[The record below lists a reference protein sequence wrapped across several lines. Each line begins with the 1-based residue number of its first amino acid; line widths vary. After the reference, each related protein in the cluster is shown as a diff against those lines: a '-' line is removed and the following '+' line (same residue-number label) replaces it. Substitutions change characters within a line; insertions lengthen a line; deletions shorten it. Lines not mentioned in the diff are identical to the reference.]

1 MIQGNQVVE
10 ETTILEEIQ
19 QNGTEEQEVCREL
32 EKKDGQLWEDDGI
45 VYVDGQIYVPNG
57 QKIKKKILHENH
69 KLVDI
74 MNDRT
79 YQEELL
85 VARNKK

>member
-19 QNGTEEQEVCREL
+19 QNGTEEQEVRREL
-32 EKKDGQLWEDDGI
+32 EKKDGQLWKDDGI
-45 VYVDGQIYVPNG
+45 VYVDGQIYMPNS
-57 QKIKKKILHENH
+57 QKIKEKILHENH
-69 KLVDI
+69 ELVDI

-79 YQEELL
+79 YQEKLL